1 MSHPTIVPAMLLTTL
16 GSSSGAPDFAWFYC
30 AWAFVLAYCLDLGFR
45 GSNRNLPG
53 AALWLFRASWLVLSA
68 FLAYRGLAL
77 NTFPINGTGEIL
89 LSIAWGFA
97 GLSIFL
103 DLVFEH
109 RLPVWLVSILT
120 ASCIFIAEWTSIE
133 GAPSGHSGKPL
144 LMMHVGTAILAYMIL
159 AALSLNSAAYLLQDR
174 ALAKRKFGG
183 VYSLLPALVPLDK
196 IGTQLMGAA
205 VWVLGVSLII
215 GAADWVQSALNLVK
229 LPKLFFASVTWL
241 GCLVLIIQR
250 RRHQMSGAKF
260 ARCSLLILIPALLAL
275 WLSMPSASK

>member
-1 MSHPTIVPAMLLTTL
+1 MSHLLNVPLMLLN
-16 GSSSGAPDFAWFYC
+16 SASPDAASPDFAWFYC
-30 AWAFVLAYCLDLGFR
+30 AWAFVLAYSMDLGFR
-45 GSNRNLPG
+45 GTGRNFP
-53 AALWLFRASWLVLSA
+53 AAASWLFRGSWLVLSA
-68 FLAYRGLAL
+68 LLAYRGLVL
-77 NTFPINGTGEIL
+77 NVFPINGAGEIL

-159 AALSLNSAAYLLQDR
+159 AAQSLNSMAYLLQDR

-183 VYSLLPALVPLDK
+183 VYSLLPALVPMDK

-215 GAADWVQSALNLVK
+215 GTADWVQSSLSLVK
-229 LPKLFFASVTWL
+229 LPKLFFAMVTWI

-250 RRHQMSGAKF
+250 RRHQLSGARF
-260 ARCSLLILIPALLAL
+260 ARASLFILIPALLAL
-275 WLSMPSASK
+275 WLSLPSGTK

>member
-1 MSHPTIVPAMLLTTL
+1 MSHPIIVLAMMLNSL
-16 GSSSGAPDFAWFYC
+16 GSSSGSPAFAWFYC
-30 AWAFVLAYCLDLGFR
+30 AWAFVLAYSFDLGFR
-45 GSNRNLPG
+45 GSSRSFPV
-53 AALWLFRASWLVLSA
+53 AAQWLFRASWLTLSA
-68 FLAYRGLAL
+68 LLAYRGLAL
-77 NTFPINGTGEIL
+77 NAFPINGAGEIL
-89 LSIAWGFA
+89 LAIAWGFA

-120 ASCIFIAEWTSIE
+120 AGCIFIAEWTGIE

-144 LMMHVGTAILAYMIL
+144 LIMHVGAAILAYMIL
-159 AALSLNSAAYLLQDR
+159 AAQSLNSVAYLLQDH

-183 VYSLLPALVPLDK
+183 MYSLLPALVPLDK

-215 GAADWVQSALNLVK
+215 GAADWVQSSLNLVK
-229 LPKLFFASVTWL
+229 LPKLFFATVTWL
-241 GCLVLIIQR
+241 GCLILIIQR

-260 ARCSLLILIPALLAL
+260 ARSSLLILIPALLAL
-275 WLSMPSASK
+275 WLSMPNAPK